1 MRGGRGVGM
10 GERVN
15 QKKNEG
21 KPVEIGAKR
30 EAGGRESD

>member
-1 MRGGRGVGM
+1 M
-10 GERVN
+10 GEGVN